1 VQKGDDVRNL
11 TGRKWKCR
19 HSFIRAPVTNDRPDQ
34 IAVFIMADEAR
45 THEVRPLRSAICV
58 CAMAERTMLKEILPP
73 ALRILRSH
81 RVLLT
86 APMGN
91 TWLVLGRE
99 GKNRQKRN
107 YKRRC

>member
-1 VQKGDDVRNL
+1 
-11 TGRKWKCR
+11 
-19 HSFIRAPVTNDRPDQ
+19 
-34 IAVFIMADEAR
+34 
-45 THEVRPLRSAICV
+45 
-58 CAMAERTMLKEILPP
+58 MLKEILPP